1 MTSKRGA
8 GKVRES
14 DKGEKGETT
23 LDASGGKSVRKKTR
37 TTAFF
42 QWSSKVFTVRSRILR
57 EKCITRMEQSND
69 LALRMTS

>member
-8 GKVRES
+8 GKVRKS
-14 DKGEKGETT
+14 DKGEKAKTT
-23 LDASGGKSVRKKTR
+23 SDASGGKSVREKTR

-42 QWSSKVFTVRSRILR
+42 QWSSKVFTVRSSRLR